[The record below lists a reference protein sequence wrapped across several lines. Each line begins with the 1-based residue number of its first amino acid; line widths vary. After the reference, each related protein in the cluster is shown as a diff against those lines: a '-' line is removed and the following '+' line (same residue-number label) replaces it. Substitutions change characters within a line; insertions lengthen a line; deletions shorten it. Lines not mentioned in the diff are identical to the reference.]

1 MRAKTYTC
9 IQDVLSNSKDKSKEH
24 AIKYIWEIF
33 SSLTNSCMKFLTWV
47 ISWMMLLFGVSCCW
61 RSCANDL
68 NFDNKASSHSLSPDS
83 EMPLSVRDAEFWK
96 IIEYLQNFPLNWRF
110 WSLHVEL
117 FEFRKKLG
125 FNENRWKI
133 SLPRIGFC

>member
-24 AIKYIWEIF
+24 AIKYIWEMF

-96 IIEYLQNFPLNWRF
+96 IKGNIYLINEYDSINFADTYYKNI
-110 WSLHVEL
+110 L
-117 FEFRKKLG
+117 FLILYSCTPSF
-125 FNENRWKI
+125 
-133 SLPRIGFC
+133 

>member
-24 AIKYIWEIF
+24 AIKYIWEMF

-96 IIEYLQNFPLNWRF
+96 IKEIVYQINEYDSIILLFDTQNILCLISYLFSK
-110 WSLHVEL
+110 SL
-117 FEFRKKLG
+117 
-125 FNENRWKI
+125 I
-133 SLPRIGFC
+133 A